1 MLKLTRIE
9 KANGANF
16 TEKHL
21 VVLHFTDCESS
32 LLGAT
37 FAVSDYAIVGHL
49 DALVSLAKDDKGE
62 IDLDASLALAN
73 DTHRDKKEDNAYGF
87 TLPISDLIKGAKF
100 VKTGGI
106 EIAIRHIMGIGKT
119 EADAK
124 ADAINREIGR
134 INFAVAKGKMEVI
147 YGEET
152 SEKSE
157 GEETK

>member
-9 KANGANF
+9 KAKGENF

-49 DALVSLAKDDKGE
+49 DALVSLVKNDKGE
-62 IDLDASLALAN
+62 VDLDASLALAN
-73 DTHRDKKEDNAYGF
+73 DTHRETKEAKAFGF
-87 TLPISDLIKGAKF
+87 TIPISTLIKDAMF
-100 VKTGGI
+100 VKAGGI
-106 EIAIRHIMGIGKT
+106 EIATRRIMGIGNT
-119 EADAK
+119 EAEAK
-124 ADAINREIGR
+124 EDAINREIGR